1 MKAARF
7 SLERLLALFQEIT
20 VATLAQLKAALGTAV
35 DVTVFR
41 KLSALPYRSSYSHR
55 AGYYTLDTL
64 ARYDELGLW
73 SYQDIHF
80 SRHGTLLNTAA
91 ALVSNAPAGY
101 FTDELDAV
109 VQVATKDALRQ
120 LAQRGRIY
128 RRELEDR
135 YLYCAAERERR
146 QQQWAARQAQQSA
159 EDDRVAARV
168 LFYSLLDEQQR
179 RLFAGLASLE
189 WGHGGDQRMAQLF
202 GLDVDTVARG
212 RAELLS
218 GQVLRE
224 RVRRVGA
231 GRPRAEK
238 KRPKS

>member
-1 MKAARF
+1 MKSARF

-41 KLSALPYRSSYSHR
+41 KLSALPYRTSYSHR
-55 AGYYTLDTL
+55 GGYYTLDTL

-73 SYQDIHF
+73 SYRDIHF

-91 ALVSNAPAGY
+91 ALVSKAPAGY
-101 FTDELDAV
+101 FIDELDAV
-109 VQVATKDALRQ
+109 VHVATKDALRQ
-120 LAQRGRIY
+120 LVQRGQLY
-128 RRELEDR
+128 RREWEGR

-146 QQQWAARQAQQSA
+146 QQQWAARQAQQSP
-159 EDDRVAARV
+159 EDDRQAARG

-189 WGHGGDQRMAQLF
+189 WGHGGGPSL
-202 GLDVDTVARG
+202 
-212 RAELLS
+212 
-218 GQVLRE
+218 GQGVG
-224 RVRRVGA
+224 VGA
-231 GRPRAEK
+231 RNRRPGPAG
-238 KRPKS
+238 